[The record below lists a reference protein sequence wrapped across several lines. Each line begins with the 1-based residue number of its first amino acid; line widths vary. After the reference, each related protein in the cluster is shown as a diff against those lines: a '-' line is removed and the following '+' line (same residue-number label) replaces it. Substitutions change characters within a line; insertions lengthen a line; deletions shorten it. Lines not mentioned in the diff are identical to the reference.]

1 MSNEAADPSRPTN
14 LPRFTLRG
22 VWRGCVEIAP
32 LSAFSVPFGIAFGVA
47 ATAKGVSADVSV
59 LMSLMICAGAS
70 QFAALDLWY
79 APLPLAMLAL
89 TALAVNGRY
98 ILAGAALAPWLLK
111 VPLVPRIAALVFLS
125 DANFAQAMAAR
136 ERGELDAG
144 TLFGSGLMLWA
155 TWVAGTAI
163 GVLAGSLLGD
173 LSRFGFDA
181 VMVVYFAAVVTG
193 QWKGRLDLYPW
204 LAAAAV
210 ALAGVHVL
218 PTGWHI
224 VAGGLAGGIV
234 GAWRHG

>member
-1 MSNEAADPSRPTN
+1 MSAEASDPEPSS
-14 LPRFTLRG
+14 LPRFTARG

-47 ATAKGVSADVSV
+47 ATAKGVSADIGV

-70 QFAALDLWY
+70 QFAALELWY
-79 APLPLAMLAL
+79 APLPLTMLAL

-98 ILAGAALAPWLLK
+98 ILAGAVLAPWLLK
-111 VPLVPRIAALVFLS
+111 LPLLRRTASLVFLS
-125 DANFAQAMAAR
+125 DANFAQAVAAR

-144 TLFGSGLMLWA
+144 TLLGSGLMLWA

-163 GVLAGSLLGD
+163 GVLGGSLLGD

-181 VMVVYFAAVVTG
+181 VMAVYFAAVVTG
-193 QWKGRLDLYPW
+193 QWKGPRDLYPW
-204 LAAAAV
+204 LAAATV
-210 ALAGVHVL
+210 ALLGAHVL

-224 VAGGLAGGIV
+224 IAGGLAGGVV

>member
-1 MSNEAADPSRPTN
+1 MSSTSESTNRAAY
-14 LPRFTLRG
+14 PRFTAAG

-32 LSAFSVPFGIAFGVA
+32 LAAFAVPFGIAFGVA
-47 ATAKGVSADVSV
+47 ATAKGVSADISL

-79 APLPLAMLAL
+79 APLPLTMLAL
-89 TALAVNGRY
+89 TTLAVNGRY
-98 ILAGAALAPWLLK
+98 ILAGAALAPWLLR
-111 VPLVPRIAALVFLS
+111 VPLLQRFASLIFLS

-136 ERGELDAG
+136 ERGETDAG
-144 TLFGSGLMLWA
+144 TLFGSGLVLWIA
-155 TWVAGTAI
+155 WVAGTAI
-163 GVLAGSLLGD
+163 GVLAGTLLGD
-173 LSRFGFDA
+173 LTRFGFDA

-193 QWKGRLDLYPW
+193 QWKGRLDLFPW

-210 ALAGVHVL
+210 ALAGAQLL
-218 PTGWHI
+218 PPGWHI